1 VSSHSIAHN
10 EVTFLKEKNKELD
23 ERVYKLLKMNTQ
35 LKENMEHLLQQRNDH
50 STLNYFKEQIAE
62 LSQKNLLLEQRVKKL
77 LEENER
83 AKGQLGSFS
92 KSEESG
98 QVKVFELERKVVE
111 MQRTI
116 NELLHAK
123 ASM

>member
-1 VSSHSIAHN
+1 M
-10 EVTFLKEKNKELD
+10 TFLKEKNKELD
-23 ERVYKLLKMNTQ
+23 ERVEKLLKMNTQ

-50 STLNYFKEQIAE
+50 STLNYYKEQIAE

-77 LEENER
+77 LEESER
-83 AKGQLGSFS
+83 AKGQLGFFS

-98 QVKVFELERKVVE
+98 QVKVFELERKVGE
-111 MQRTI
+111 MQRMI

-123 ASM
+123 TSMESEIQSNN